1 MDRDIFFY
9 GLCLFVFAL
18 AFLPDQYRPAWI
30 HRLDSW
36 QVVIGLLAVMIAT
49 LIVMTPEFYALG
61 LLGDS
66 TFFDFL
72 VLAISFQLRGLA
84 AGVWRRAVSGFARI
98 RKLMSWSLHASST
111 ALLFILAAMIA
122 TVQKVVQRISS

>member
-30 HRLDSW
+30 HRLDPW
-36 QVVIGLLAVMIAT
+36 QVAIGLVAVMIAT
-49 LIVMTPEFYALG
+49 AIVMTPEFYALG

-84 AGVWRRAVSGFARI
+84 AGVWRHALSGFARI
-98 RKLMSWSLHASST
+98 RRLMSWSLHASST
-111 ALLFILAAMIA
+111 ALLFTLTGMI
-122 TVQKVVQRISS
+122 TMVQKVAHRISS